1 MKLHIPEPC
10 HENWDGMTPNEQGAF
25 CLSCQKN
32 VIDFSTKTIGEIKS
46 FFQKLPETEHVC
58 GRFEKQQLKE
68 LSFDDFYRKF
78 RRWNFLHKAAVICFF
93 IFGLSLFSCS
103 PANRVPMVM
112 GEPSTEYVNQLPVDT
127 PRKELPAISPPDTF
141 IITKPNHI
149 KGDVAI
155 EPVKFLQGDVFIDV
169 PDTTQKTN
177 CAPKDTIRNMP
188 EHIMGKPARPK

>member
-1 MKLHIPEPC
+1 MNLHIPEPC
-10 HENWDGMTPNEQGAF
+10 HENWDSMTPNEQGAF

-58 GRFEKQQLKE
+58 ARFEKQQLKE
-68 LSFDDFYRKF
+68 LSFDDFFRKF
-78 RRWNFLHKAAVICFF
+78 RRWNFLHKVAVICFF
-93 IFGLSLFSCS
+93 VFGLSLFSCS
-103 PANRVPMVM
+103 PGSKNSLVM
-112 GEPSTEYVNQLPVDT
+112 GETDIEQVNRLPVDT
-127 PRKELPAISPPDTF
+127 PHKDLPAVSPPDTVT
-141 IITKPNHI
+141 ITPAHI

-155 EPVKFLQGDVFIDV
+155 DPPVILQGLVEMEL

-177 CAPKDTIRNMP
+177 CAPKDTLRNMP